1 MIDLTTAPVGQIL
14 DGVNLAVRSRETR
27 TAKNGAPYDVLDL
40 GNASGS
46 LQCMLWADY
55 QVPVAVGDVLCITGL
70 VEKYAD
76 RRQIKLTAKPRKVEP
91 GGIYLSDFVPRVSCA
106 VATLWEGILGWTSSM
121 PLTLLAPLAAIF
133 TDEFRA
139 RFEAA
144 PAARRGHHAAIG
156 GLLLHTYE
164 VAKIARGAAEAMG
177 ANVHLVTAG
186 ALIHDIGKVASYR
199 TTVAGFEH
207 TVEGRL
213 LGHIVLGHLALE
225 RALEFSRIAT
235 AQATELHHFIAS
247 HHGSYEFGAAALPA
261 TLEAELLHWA
271 DQASA
276 KGDNVRSALA
286 RPFDGEISPRS
297 WELGRDLVRGAEW

>member
-1 MIDLTTAPVGQIL
+1 MIDLTSSPVGSIL
-14 DGVNLAVRSRETR
+14 DGVDLAVRSRETR
-27 TAKNGAPYDVLDL
+27 TAKTGAPYDVLDL

-46 LQCMLWADY
+46 LQCMMWSDY
-55 QVPVAVGDVLCITGL
+55 QVAASVGEVLRITGL

-76 RRQIKLTAKPRKVEP
+76 RRQIKLTAKPRKVAPE
-91 GGIYLSDFVPRVSCA
+91 GIDLGDFVPRVSCA
-106 VATLWEGILGWTSSM
+106 VATLWEGILAWTSSM
-121 PLTLLAPLAAIF
+121 PLTLLVPLASVF
-133 TDEFRA
+133 TDGFRG

-144 PAARRGHHAAIG
+144 PGARRGHHAAIG

-164 VAKIARGAAEAMG
+164 VATIARGAAEAMG
-177 ANVHLVTAG
+177 GNVDLVTAG

-213 LGHIVLGHLALE
+213 LGHIVLGHLELE
-225 RALEFSRIAT
+225 RALNGRVAPS
-235 AQATELHHFIAS
+235 QATELHHFIAS
-247 HHGSYEFGAAALPA
+247 HHGTAEFGAAAQPA

-276 KGDNVRSALA
+276 KGDNVRTALA

-297 WELGRDLVRGAEW
+297 WELQRDLWRGAEW